1 MIILNLNQRNSMKYL
16 CILLVLSLYAAD
28 NQKSVVRLMD
38 MQPRKVKKT
47 VLMSGEWPRKDMPEF
62 GTHKNR
68 QCAYIPLDAA
78 QTNKID
84 DKKVD
89 EQAK

>member
-1 MIILNLNQRNSMKYL
+1 MKYL
-16 CILLVLSLYAAD
+16 CILLVLSLYASD
-28 NQKSVVRLMD
+28 DYKNFVRLTN

-62 GTHKNR
+62 GTHHNR
-68 QCAYIPLDAA
+68 QNAYIPLEAA
-78 QTNKID
+78 QTNQTE
-84 DKKVD
+84 DKKAD